1 MDSASLGFRPG
12 FQPICCLGR
21 QPDVAV
27 KRSILATPMV
37 VIYRYGQDHILG
49 VHFLLFLNVTFI
61 ELLFNVGGRL
71 EAGIGDFCFTGSL
84 LFFFLLFLLL
94 KNPKL
99 RLAGHMLPPF
109 FVPFLGFTDLFGP
122 FLVKPE
128 KKKSFLKCFY
138 MNLY

>member
-1 MDSASLGFRPG
+1 MDLASLGFLPG

-37 VIYRYGQDHILG
+37 VIYRYIYNILG

-84 LFFFLLFLLL
+84 LFFFLLFLL

-128 KKKSFLKCFY
+128 MKKKSFLKCIY
-138 MNLY
+138 IVLY

>member
-1 MDSASLGFRPG
+1 MDSASLGFLPD

-27 KRSILATPMV
+27 KRSISATPIV
-37 VIYRYGQDHILG
+37 VIYKRYILG
-49 VHFLLFLNVTFI
+49 MHFLVFRNVTFI
-61 ELLFNVGGRL
+61 ELLLNVGGRL
-71 EAGIGDFCFTGSL
+71 EAGIGDFCFTGGL
-84 LFFFLLFLLL
+84 LFFFLLFLL

-109 FVPFLGFTDLFGP
+109 FVPFLGLTDLFGP

-128 KKKSFLKCFY
+128 NKKVF
-138 MNLY
+138 

>member
-1 MDSASLGFRPG
+1 M
-12 FQPICCLGR
+12 
-21 QPDVAV
+21 
-27 KRSILATPMV
+27 
-37 VIYRYGQDHILG
+37 H
-49 VHFLLFLNVTFI
+49 LLVFFDVTFI
-61 ELLFNVGGRL
+61 ELLFNVGGRF

-94 KNPKL
+94 LKNLKL

-128 KKKSFLKCFY
+128 KRKVS
-138 MNLY
+138 

>member
-1 MDSASLGFRPG
+1 M
-12 FQPICCLGR
+12 
-21 QPDVAV
+21 
-27 KRSILATPMV
+27 
-37 VIYRYGQDHILG
+37 H
-49 VHFLLFLNVTFI
+49 LLVFPNVTFI
-61 ELLFNVGGRL
+61 ELLFNVGGRF

-84 LFFFLLFLLL
+84 LFFFLLFLLLL

-128 KKKSFLKCFY
+128 KRKVS
-138 MNLY
+138 